1 MGLGLKYVAME
12 CAARS
17 ASNQQAILMRA
28 LKPNS
33 VSISQILKNEKLVQ
47 WDDMLVLSVTKKLF
61 NRQINYY
68 ISRHKRDKA
77 RALTKVKNSVL
88 EFLIEDSLLVS
99 APCMCAVMSSFWT
112 QDPSG
117 LTIKDN
123 YSEQRSEFTSD
134 PVNRVRHIATL
145 CGLCV
150 AFNFKKEGCNDT
162 NCPYKHICVYHP
174 TQEIQ
179 HPTMDCASN
188 PSKWKNKQS
197 NNFNNN
203 NRYNNRRGRGRGRGY
218 NYRRYNNN
226 NNQYNPQWG
235 YPPRG
240 YQYPPYQFQQYP
252 PNQGPPGYPGQD
264 PRPKNNIDRYFNKG
278 NK

>member
-33 VSISQILKNEKLVQ
+33 VSISQILKNEKLIQ

-61 NRQINYY
+61 NNQINYY
-68 ISRHKRDKA
+68 TSRHKRDKA

-88 EFLIEDSLLVS
+88 EYLIEDLLLVS

-112 QDPSG
+112 QDPTG
-117 LTIKDN
+117 LAIKDS

-134 PVNRVRHIATL
+134 PINRVRHIAGL
-145 CGLCV
+145 CGICI
-150 AFNFKKEGCNDT
+150 AFNFKKEGCNNN
-162 NCPYKHICVYHP
+162 NCPYKHICVYNQ

-179 HPTMDCASN
+179 HPTMECASN
-188 PSKWKNKQS
+188 PCKWKNKQS

-203 NRYNNRRGRGRGRGY
+203 NRYNNRRGRGRGVAIIIDDIIIIIINIILNGVIHPEDI
-218 NYRRYNNN
+218 NIHHIN
-226 NNQYNPQWG
+226 
-235 YPPRG
+235 
-240 YQYPPYQFQQYP
+240 F
-252 PNQGPPGYPGQD
+252 
-264 PRPKNNIDRYFNKG
+264 NNILQIKDPLVIQDRILGQKIIMIDI
-278 NK
+278 